1 MTVASPAMGMQVQG
15 LYRFPVKSM
24 LGESLESADVTAAG
38 VLGDRGYALVSEE
51 DGKIVSAK
59 NPRKWA
65 GMLGFAASYVTDP
78 VAGEAVPPVVITFP
92 DGSTGRSDDGD
103 IDARL
108 SASLDRPVRLAST
121 APEGGAFE
129 EVWPDIEG
137 LAPAEFIASTSV
149 GRDEESDEVVSD
161 IPGGLF
167 APPGTFFDL
176 SVIHVL
182 TTATLDRLAT
192 LEPAGTF
199 DVRRYRPN
207 VLVAGAD
214 AGFPENEWVGR
225 TVSVGAAAVTVTLPT
240 MRCVMTTLAQG
251 DLPRDRATLKAIAAH
266 NRVEIAGFGT
276 WACAGAYA
284 DVATAGTVRVGDP
297 VAVV

>member
-1 MTVASPAMGMQVQG
+1 MTVQVQG

-24 LGESLESADVTAAG
+24 LGESLESAEVTAAG
-38 VLGDRGYALVSEE
+38 VLGDRGYALIDEE

-65 GMLGFAASYVTDP
+65 GMLGFQARYVSGP
-78 VAGEAVPPVVITFP
+78 VAGEALPPVAITFP
-92 DGSTGRSDDGD
+92 DGNELRSDDPA

-108 SASLDRPVRLAST
+108 SAALGRPVRLASM
-121 APEGGAFE
+121 APDGAAFE

-137 LAPAEFIASTSV
+137 LAPAEFIESTSI
-149 GRDEESDEVVSD
+149 GRDEESGDAVSD
-161 IPGGLF
+161 IPGGMF

-176 SVIHVL
+176 SVMHVL
-182 TTATLDRLAT
+182 TTATLDRLQRLA
-192 LEPAGTF
+192 PDATF

-207 VLVAGAD
+207 VLVGVD
-214 AGFPENEWVGR
+214 DEGFVENEWVGR
-225 TVSVGAAAVTVTLPT
+225 TVAIGDAVVTVTLPT

-266 NRVEIAGFGT
+266 NRVEIPGFGT

-284 DVATAGTVRVGDP
+284 DVATAGTVRIGDP
-297 VAVV
+297 VSVV